1 MTRRGCSIL
10 AKPQKRALPRARR
23 NQTIAA
29 ITTPIASCLGR
40 VLVRLCLAAPSFG
53 ILLAAHHAGFCCAH
67 AAESSDARTIAV
79 MGFADTSADK
89 AAVGFNRAL
98 QEMLTTDLAVCRDV
112 RIVERGRLE
121 EVLKEQ
127 ELGKTEFLDKAS
139 AAKVGRGVGADAV
152 LTGSVWVQDEE
163 MRIDVRLVHVETGEI
178 LLPEKVQGE
187 KGSFLDLEKQ
197 IAAKIIDAVGARL
210 SAFDRA
216 SLSKRHTTNFSAATS
231 LGQALQAEDDG
242 DALLARAKAS
252 AALSLDPQL
261 ALAERLVK
269 GMDDVLSAAKTEDA
283 ENRAGFLASF
293 EFHLFS
299 WPLEDAEWILKKYR
313 SELDAKRPHRAIL
326 HWIINAKDNVL
337 DTTATPYSML
347 FVSAHDIAR
356 DQGAGRNY
364 LEAFAGDVVK
374 FWCDVAQSDPELAPR
389 RELSEQELNPDF
401 RTLPARGNGRPYYLW
416 RLPDIYTKRF
426 MAEVRCDGDMSA
438 AAQIAKEYAEVC
450 RGMGPEATLYPEL
463 EALRQQVA
471 DATSRQR
478 LYEERRQNGLRWSMM
493 EQAIIDW
500 HLSFQTEHFRDRE
513 TTRANP
519 DSCRQL
525 RQDIE
530 AHTGDWPAPTRELL
544 AEFLQ
549 NPTDD
554 SLHDLSQLCEAA
566 GAANTTDRVQQSLM
580 LRCLATGVTASDVPR
595 LAELL
600 NTTPF
605 FDVRANVG
613 SVLGCIDDPKA
624 RDALATA
631 IAKEPYYFVRHS
643 LKASF
648 ARSLGRHW
656 AERSAAATALADQ
669 GKTNDAIDALSSL
682 VDDISRSDSP
692 TRPKC
697 RWLGLLHR
705 TLGDMLQAIESPLE
719 KVTAHYRQAVAL
731 LLEDTPNTA
740 AALNSFAYVLA
751 IQHKDL
757 EVAEQAIRR
766 AISIQNRF
774 SKADASLDDTYML
787 DTLAVVLLERG
798 QLEEAKQVATTC
810 VSRPAGQNLE
820 FYEHLGDI
828 LSALN
833 DAAGASAAWEKGLS
847 LAGDTEPEK
856 RRAIA
861 VQKKLADMSK

>member
-1 MTRRGCSIL
+1 MHHLRDSS
-10 AKPQKRALPRARR
+10 
-23 NQTIAA
+23 
-29 ITTPIASCLGR
+29 ASLTACIRVTVVSFLLSAVTSLGSFAEQPAS
-40 VLVRLCLAAPSFG
+40 LVV
-53 ILLAAHHAGFCCAH
+53 
-67 AAESSDARTIAV
+67 AV
-79 MGFADTSADK
+79 MGFTDTSDRDQAK
-89 AAVGFNRAL
+89 GFNRAL
-98 QEMLTTDLAVCRDV
+98 QEMLTTDIAVSRDV
-112 RIVERGRLE
+112 RVVERPQLE

-127 ELGKTEFLDKAS
+127 KLGKTEFLDPRS
-139 AAKVGRGVGADAV
+139 AARVGKGLGAGAV
-152 LTGSVWVQDEE
+152 LTGSLWVNEGD
-163 MRIDVRLVHVETGEI
+163 MRIDARLVHVETGEVI
-178 LLPEKVQGE
+178 LPTKVAG
-187 KGSFLDLEKQ
+187 KADSFLELEKQ
-197 IAAKIIDAVGARL
+197 IATSIVEALGARL
-210 SAFDRA
+210 SAFEKT
-216 SLSKRHTTNFSAATS
+216 SLSKRHTTNFKAAAA
-231 LGQALQAEDDG
+231 LGLALEAEDDG

-269 GMDDVLSAAKTEDA
+269 GMDDVLSAARTEDA

-299 WPLEDAEWILKKYR
+299 WPLEDAEWILEKYR
-313 SELDAKRPHRAIL
+313 SELDAKRPERALL

-347 FVSAHDIAR
+347 FVSAQEMAR
-356 DQGAGRNY
+356 DQGAGKNY

-374 FWCDVAQSDPELAPR
+374 FWCDVAQSDPEFAPR
-389 RELSEQELNPDF
+389 RELTEQELNPDF
-401 RTLPARGNGRPYYLW
+401 LTLPARGNGRPYYLW

-426 MAEVRCDGDMSA
+426 LAEVRCDGDMSA
-438 AAQIAKEYAEVC
+438 AAQIAKQYADVC
-450 RGMGPEATLYPEL
+450 RSMGPEATLYPEL

-471 DATSRQR
+471 DNTSRQR

-500 HLSFQTEHFRDRE
+500 HLSFQTEHFRDRD

-519 DSCRQL
+519 ESRSQL
-525 RQDIE
+525 LQDIE
-530 AHTGDWPAPTRELL
+530 AHTGDWPAPTKKLVTKV
-544 AEFLQ
+544 LQ
-549 NPTDD
+549 DPTKD
-554 SLHDLSQLCEAA
+554 SLQDLSKLCESAA
-566 GAANTTDRVQQSLM
+566 TANTTDREQQSLM
-580 LRCLATGVTASDVPR
+580 LRCLATVATASDVPR
-595 LAELL
+595 LAEML
-600 NTTPF
+600 NTSPF
-605 FDVRANVG
+605 FDVRANAG

-643 LKASF
+643 LKASL
-648 ARSLGRHW
+648 ARSHGRHW
-656 AERSAAATALADQ
+656 AERSAAATAMADQ
-669 GKTNDAIDALSSL
+669 GKTSEAIDALSSL
-682 VDDISRSDSP
+682 VNDISRSDSA
-692 TRPKC
+692 TLPKC

-705 TLGDMLQAIESPLE
+705 TLGDMLQAIDGPLD

-751 IQHKDL
+751 LQHKDL
-757 EVAEQAIRR
+757 EVAEQAVRR

-787 DTLAVVLLERG
+787 DTLAVVLLDRG

-833 DAAGASAAWEKGLS
+833 DAAGAKAAWEKGLS
-847 LAGDTEPEK
+847 LAGDTESEK
-856 RRAIA
+856 RRALA
-861 VQKKLADMSK
+861 VQEKLARP